1 MKRNN
6 KKRHNKHSEN
16 GMIAQPGAQAI
27 VSGWRDT
34 EYPMDPQ
41 GSWTGNTE
49 ETLRGAPP
57 QIPQQDADE
66 L

>member
-6 KKRHNKHSEN
+6 KKRHNKHSAN

-34 EYPMDPQ
+34 EYLMDPQ

-49 ETLRGAPP
+49 ETLRGGPP
-57 QIPQQDADE
+57 QIPQQDADD